1 MYYKFLGRNTTITL
15 FVIRLFS
22 TLDMKYFY
30 LSILFSIISII
41 PILDAA
47 EASSNPN
54 LFVSAENSQFENH
67 FSGSMVI
74 EVVVRDNDIR
84 DTDQGKGEPDVTL
97 NGKNLRMVQATDGN
111 WYGYFANLDK
121 ALAAD
126 STAGLGGQGLDFGTF
141 CDRNNT
147 SFGINLS
154 DGDGFFVPRTDCNG
168 NPGPD
173 TNNVVRQP
181 KSINTNSG
189 LNGQIGLDP
198 DAWPLIQLFSFS
210 DVTIQYNAAGGSQTV
225 NLEYDDEIP
234 NISLSLDRES
244 YPQNSEVFVII
255 NDFQLNQDP
264 TDEDSWTFN
273 VVSPVT
279 TFYQAFDN
287 NGNESAAGNS
297 GLVNLIPHL
306 SNLGFDN
313 NGEFSVD
320 LGSVMELKSNSD
332 QNNITSITDGGA
344 SVFPKIVTFVER
356 GPNSGI
362 FENFD
367 SRDQSTIGI
376 TKDAPRG
383 KTGTIN
389 YNDNSISVLTGFSTA
404 SVSVPDKELSIGSN
418 SKSLSPGTKHSII
431 LVDSDQNINS
441 GSKDDLDVFRDSSII
456 PTLKIG
462 NPVTLSTSSNL
473 IFYPDHAN
481 FSGGK
486 SIPSSVLDANS
497 ARLFID
503 ATNNSLGGT
512 FEQISLNLGVSVS
525 NLKSVLIDT
534 KNSNDIGTNWI
545 NYDFRSLKNDFDLN
559 NFSQTQ
565 IDLYFGSLSSSPVTI
580 ADSGDII
587 SSKGLIQLDDNTVD
601 LILKENGP
609 VIVVINFGPSANLTV
624 SNESNLQPIVFDF
637 FSFGL
642 NNQLDGI
649 NHSIYR
655 FELEETS
662 DNSSTFEGTF
672 EYAIANQLNI
682 LDEKFIKTISP
693 IDDDVK
699 FFVTDRLVDED
710 GIFISYSDLD
720 KVGMTITTSTRS
732 DIDTHSGTAFT
743 TSNSYRFG
751 QPVGIVLEDS
761 DLNLKSDRIDTY
773 HVINDPNSPNVDT
786 VGQNGVKLLEILIK
800 DVRYKR
806 CTIDGVEYGGLA
818 STGFSLVETG
828 PSTGVFEG
836 VFKMPSKICNKS
848 GTQLISPAGGS
859 VELRYNDSRDNSG
872 ESNIFSSLNNRQT
885 SSASTFAS
893 HSPQLSTNEIQL
905 PKSGSISEIIL
916 SGSIDN
922 YQRGVPLSLE
932 LIYPDNKRQDFSAT
946 VTNSG
951 NYKTVFSINSN
962 SLPGTYIINLEY
974 AGAQIDSVSF
984 NVLSKNVPLWIKD
997 NAKWWS
1003 SSIISDS
1010 EFIDGIEYL
1019 IEENI
1024 IQISTNRQ
1032 NLSSDKTIPDWIK
1045 INSDWWAN
1053 NLISDEDFV
1062 KMLEYLVQKGIIR
1075 V

>member
-1 MYYKFLGRNTTITL
+1 
-15 FVIRLFS
+15 
-22 TLDMKYFY
+22 MKYLY
-30 LSILFSIISII
+30 LPILFSIISII
-41 PILDAA
+41 PILDA
-47 EASSNPN
+47 EASNNPN

-67 FSGSMVI
+67 FFGSMVI
-74 EVVVRDNDIR
+74 EVIVRDNDIR
-84 DTDQGKGEPDVTL
+84 DTDEGKGEPDVTI
-97 NGKNLRMVQATDGN
+97 NGKDLRMVQATDGN
-111 WYGYFANLDK
+111 WYGYFANVDK

-126 STAGLGGQGLDFGTF
+126 STVGLAGEGLDFGTF
-141 CDRNNT
+141 CDRDNT
-147 SFGINLS
+147 SFGVDFS
-154 DGDGFFVPRTDCNG
+154 DSDGFFVPRSDCNG
-168 NPGPD
+168 NLGLEM
-173 TNNVVRQP
+173 NNVVRQS
-181 KSINTNSG
+181 KSINTNSNV
-189 LNGQIGLDP
+189 LSGQIGLNP
-198 DAWPLIQLFSFS
+198 VAWPLIQVFSFS
-210 DVTIQYNAAGGSQTV
+210 DVIIQYNAPGEAQTV
-225 NLEYDDEIP
+225 DLEYDEIP

-244 YPQNSEVFVII
+244 YPQNSQVFVII

-264 TDEDSWTFN
+264 THEDSWTFN
-273 VVSPVT
+273 IASPVT

-287 NGNESAAGNS
+287 NGNESAAGRS

-306 SNLGFDN
+306 SSIGFDN

-332 QNNITSITDGGA
+332 QNNISSINNGGTT
-344 SVFPKIVTFVER
+344 FPQIVTFVER

-367 SRDQSTIGI
+367 SNDQSTIGI

-383 KTGTIN
+383 KTGIID
-389 YNDNSISVLTGFSTA
+389 YDDNSISVLTGFSTA
-404 SVSVPDKELSIGSN
+404 SVSVPDKKLSVDSN
-418 SKSLSPGTKHSII
+418 SKSLSPGTKHSIV

-441 GSKDDLDVFRDSSII
+441 GSQDDLDVFRDSSII

-473 IFYPDHAN
+473 MFYPDSAN
-481 FSGGK
+481 FSGAK
-486 SIPSSVLDANS
+486 PVTSLVLDKNS

-503 ATNNSLGGT
+503 ATDNSLAGT
-512 FEQISLNLGVSVS
+512 YEQISLNLGVSVS
-525 NLKSVLIDT
+525 NLESVLIDS
-534 KNSNDIGTNWI
+534 KNSNDVGTNWI
-545 NYDFRSLKNDFDLN
+545 NYDFRSLENDFDIN
-559 NFSQTQ
+559 NLSQTR
-565 IDLYFGSLSSSPVTI
+565 IDLYFGSLSSTPVTI
-580 ADSGDII
+580 VDSGDLS
-587 SSKGLIQLDDNTVD
+587 SSKGLVQLDADTVD

-609 VIVVINFGPSANLTV
+609 ILVVINFGSSENLIV
-624 SNESNLQPIVFDF
+624 SNESNFQPIIFDF

-642 NNQLDGI
+642 DNQLDGI

-682 LDEKFIKTISP
+682 IDARFIETIRP

-699 FFVTDRLVDED
+699 FFITDRLIDEE

-720 KVGMTITTSTRS
+720 QVGMTITTSTQS
-732 DIDTHSGTAFT
+732 DINTHSGTAST

-751 QPVGIVLEDS
+751 QPVVVVLNDP
-761 DLNLKSDRIDTY
+761 DLNLKSDQIDTY
-773 HVINDPNSPNVDT
+773 HVIDDPNSPNVDT

-800 DVRYKR
+800 DVRYER
-806 CTIDGVEYGGLA
+806 CTINGVEHGGLA

-836 VFKMPSKICNKS
+836 VFKMPSNICNKS

-859 VELRYNDSRDNSG
+859 IELRYVDSRDNSG

-885 SSASTFAS
+885 SSISTFTS
-893 HSPQLSTNEIQL
+893 HIPQLSATEIQL
-905 PKSGSISEIIL
+905 PRSGSIHEIIL

-922 YQRGVPLSLE
+922 QRRGVPLSLE
-932 LIYPDNKRQDFSAT
+932 LVYPDNKRQEFSAV

-962 SLPGTYIINLEY
+962 SLPGTYVINLEY
-974 AGAQIDSVSF
+974 AGMPLDSVSF
-984 NVLSKNVPLWIKD
+984 NVLNKNIPTWIKD

-1003 SSIISDS
+1003 SSSISDS

-1024 IQISTNRQ
+1024 ITISSNRQ
-1032 NLSSDKTIPDWIK
+1032 NLTSEKTIPTWIK

-1062 KMLEYLVQKGIIR
+1062 KMLEYLVKKGIIQ

>member
-1 MYYKFLGRNTTITL
+1 M
-15 FVIRLFS
+15 
-22 TLDMKYFY
+22 
-30 LSILFSIISII
+30 LFSIVSIM
-41 PILDAA
+41 PMLDA

-74 EVVVRDNDIR
+74 EVIVRDNDIR
-84 DTDQGKGEPDVTL
+84 DTDEGKGEPDVTL

-111 WYGYFANLDK
+111 WYGYFANVDK

-126 STAGLGGQGLDFGTF
+126 STVGLGGQGLDFGTF
-141 CDRNNT
+141 CDRDNT

-173 TNNVVRQP
+173 MNNVVRQS

-189 LNGQIGLDP
+189 LNGQIGLNP

-210 DVTIQYNAAGGSQTV
+210 DVTIQYNAAGGTQTV

-273 VVSPVT
+273 VASPVT
-279 TFYQAFDN
+279 TFYQAFDS
-287 NGNESAAGNS
+287 NGNESAAGDS

-306 SNLGFDN
+306 SSLGFDN

-332 QNNITSITDGGA
+332 QNDITSINDGGA
-344 SVFPKIVTFVER
+344 SVFPQIVTFVER

-367 SRDQSTIGI
+367 SSDQSTIGI
-376 TKDAPRG
+376 TKNAPRG
-383 KTGTIN
+383 STGTIN
-389 YNDNSISVLTGFSTA
+389 YNDDSISVLTGFSTA
-404 SVSVPDKELSIGSN
+404 SVSIPDKELSIGSN
-418 SKSLSPGTKHSII
+418 SKSLSPGTKHSIV

-441 GSKDDLDVFRDSSII
+441 GSQDDLDVFRDSSMI

-462 NPVTLSTSSNL
+462 NPVTLSASSNL
-473 IFYPDHAN
+473 IFYPDPVN

-486 SIPSSVLDANS
+486 SIPSSVPDKNS

-503 ATNNSLGGT
+503 ATDNSLGGT
-512 FEQISLNLGVSVS
+512 YEQISLNLGVSVS
-525 NLKSVLIDT
+525 NLESVLIDA
-534 KNSNDIGTNWI
+534 KNSNDVGTNWI
-545 NYDFRSLKNDFDLN
+545 NYDFRSLENDFGIN

-565 IDLYFGSLSSSPVTI
+565 IDLYFGSLSSAPVTI
-580 ADSGDII
+580 VDSGDIAA
-587 SSKGLIQLDDNTVD
+587 SKGLVQLDADTVD

-609 VIVVINFGPSANLTV
+609 VLVVINFGLSGNLTV
-624 SNESNLQPIVFDF
+624 SNESNFQPLVFDF

-642 NNQLDGI
+642 DNQLNGI

-682 LDEKFIKTISP
+682 LDERFIETIQP

-699 FFVTDRLVDED
+699 FFITDRLVDEE

-720 KVGMTITTSTRS
+720 QVGMTITTSSQS
-732 DIDTHSGTAFT
+732 DINTHSGTAST

-751 QPVGIVLEDS
+751 QPVVVVLNDP

-806 CTIDGVEYGGLA
+806 CTINGVEHGGLA
-818 STGFSLVETG
+818 SSGFSLVETG
-828 PSTGVFEG
+828 PSTGIFEG

-848 GTQLISPAGGS
+848 GTQLMSPAGGS
-859 VELRYNDSRDNSG
+859 IELRYNDSRDSSG
-872 ESNIFSSLNNRQT
+872 ESNIFSSSNNRQA
-885 SSASTFAS
+885 SSNHPSSS
-893 HSPQLSTNEIQL
+893 HYPQLSATEIQL
-905 PKSGSISEIIL
+905 PVSESIREIIL

-922 YQRGVPLSLE
+922 QRRGIPLSLE
-932 LIYPDNKRQDFSAT
+932 LVYPDNKRQEFSAT

-974 AGAQIDSVSF
+974 AGMPLDSVSF
-984 NVLSKNVPLWIKD
+984 DVLSKNIPIWIKD
-997 NAKWWS
+997 NARWWS
-1003 SSIISDS
+1003 SSTIPDS

-1024 IQISTNRQ
+1024 ITISANRQ
-1032 NLSSDKTIPDWIK
+1032 NLTSEKTIPNWIK

-1062 KMLEYLVQKGIIR
+1062 KMLEYLVKKGIIQ

>member
-1 MYYKFLGRNTTITL
+1 MN
-15 FVIRLFS
+15 
-22 TLDMKYFY
+22 Y
-30 LSILFSIISII
+30 LYLPILFSIISII
-41 PILDAA
+41 PILDA
-47 EASSNPN
+47 EASNNPN

-67 FSGSMVI
+67 FFGSMVI
-74 EVVVRDNDIR
+74 EVIVRDNDIR
-84 DTDQGKGEPDVTL
+84 DTDEGKGEPDVTI
-97 NGKNLRMVQATDGN
+97 NGKDLRMVQATDGN
-111 WYGYFANLDK
+111 WYGYFANVDK

-126 STAGLGGQGLDFGTF
+126 STVGLAGEGLDFGTF
-141 CDRNNT
+141 CDRDNT
-147 SFGINLS
+147 SFGVDFS
-154 DGDGFFVPRTDCNG
+154 DSDGFFVPRSDCNG
-168 NPGPD
+168 NLGLEM
-173 TNNVVRQP
+173 NNVVRQS
-181 KSINTNSG
+181 KSINTNSNV
-189 LNGQIGLDP
+189 LSGQIGLNP
-198 DAWPLIQLFSFS
+198 VAWPLIQVFSFS
-210 DVTIQYNAAGGSQTV
+210 DVIIQYNAPGEAQTV
-225 NLEYDDEIP
+225 DLEYDEIP

-264 TDEDSWTFN
+264 THEDSWTFN
-273 VVSPVT
+273 IASPVT

-287 NGNESAAGNS
+287 NGNESAAGGS

-306 SNLGFDN
+306 SSIGFDN

-332 QNNITSITDGGA
+332 QNNISSINNGGTT
-344 SVFPKIVTFVER
+344 FPQIVTFVER

-367 SRDQSTIGI
+367 SNDQSTIGI

-383 KTGTIN
+383 KTGIID

-404 SVSVPDKELSIGSN
+404 SVSVPDKKLSVDSN
-418 SKSLSPGTKHSII
+418 SKSLSPGTKHSIV

-441 GSKDDLDVFRDSSII
+441 GSQDDLDVFRDSSII

-473 IFYPDHAN
+473 MFYPDSTN
-481 FSGGK
+481 FSGAK
-486 SIPSSVLDANS
+486 PVTSSVLDKNS

-503 ATNNSLGGT
+503 ATDNSLAGT
-512 FEQISLNLGVSVS
+512 YEQISLNLGVSVS
-525 NLKSVLIDT
+525 NLESVLIDS
-534 KNSNDIGTNWI
+534 KNSNDVGTNWI
-545 NYDFRSLKNDFDLN
+545 NYDFRSLENDFGIN
-559 NFSQTQ
+559 NLSQTR
-565 IDLYFGSLSSSPVTI
+565 IDLYFGSLSSTPVTI
-580 ADSGDII
+580 VDSGDLS
-587 SSKGLIQLDDNTVD
+587 SSKGLVQLDADTVD

-609 VIVVINFGPSANLTV
+609 ILVVINFGSSENLIV
-624 SNESNLQPIVFDF
+624 SNESNLQPIIFDF

-642 NNQLDGI
+642 DNQLDGI

-682 LDEKFIKTISP
+682 IDARFIETIRP

-699 FFVTDRLVDED
+699 FFITDRLIDEE

-720 KVGMTITTSTRS
+720 QVGMTITTSTQS
-732 DIDTHSGTAFT
+732 DINTHSGTAST

-751 QPVGIVLEDS
+751 QPVVVVLNDP
-761 DLNLKSDRIDTY
+761 DLNLKSDQIDIY
-773 HVINDPNSPNVDT
+773 HVIDDPNSPNVDT

-800 DVRYKR
+800 DVRYER
-806 CTIDGVEYGGLA
+806 CTINGVEHGGLA

-836 VFKMPSKICNKS
+836 VFKMPSNICNKS

-859 VELRYNDSRDNSG
+859 IELRYVDSRDNSG

-885 SSASTFAS
+885 SSTSTFTS
-893 HSPQLSTNEIQL
+893 HIPQLSATEIQL
-905 PKSGSISEIIL
+905 PRSGSIHEIIL

-922 YQRGVPLSLE
+922 QRRGVPLSIE
-932 LIYPDNKRQDFSAT
+932 LVYPDNKRQEFSAV

-962 SLPGTYIINLEY
+962 SLPGTYVINLEY
-974 AGAQIDSVSF
+974 AGMSLDSVSF
-984 NVLSKNVPLWIKD
+984 NVLNKNIPTWIKD

-1003 SSIISDS
+1003 SSSISDS

-1024 IQISTNRQ
+1024 ITISSNRQ
-1032 NLSSDKTIPDWIK
+1032 NLTSEKTIPTWIK

-1062 KMLEYLVQKGIIR
+1062 KMLEYLVKKGIIQ

>member
-1 MYYKFLGRNTTITL
+1 M
-15 FVIRLFS
+15 
-22 TLDMKYFY
+22 LDMKYFY
-30 LSILFSIISII
+30 LMMLFSIMLLV
-41 PILDAA
+41 PILDA

-54 LFVSAENSQFENH
+54 LFVSAENPQFENH
-67 FSGSMVI
+67 FSGSMIVEVI
-74 EVVVRDNDIR
+74 VRDNDIR
-84 DTDQGKGEPDVTL
+84 DTDEGKGEPDVTI
-97 NGKNLRMVQATDGN
+97 NGKDLRMVQATDGS
-111 WYGYFANLDK
+111 WYGYFANVDK
-121 ALAAD
+121 AQDAD
-126 STAGLGGQGLDFGTF
+126 STVGRNGQGLDFGMF
-141 CDRNNT
+141 CDRNT
-147 SFGINLS
+147 TTFGVDFS
-154 DGDGFFVPRTDCNG
+154 DSDGFFVPRSDCDG
-168 NPGPD
+168 NLVPD
-173 TNNVVRQP
+173 MNNVVRQP
-181 KSINTNSG
+181 KSINTNSNV
-189 LNGQIGLDP
+189 LPGQIDLDP
-198 DAWPLIQLFSFS
+198 IAWPLIQVFSFS
-210 DVTIQYNAAGGSQTV
+210 DVTIQYNAAGGAQTV
-225 NLEYDDEIP
+225 NLEYDEIP
-234 NISLSLDRES
+234 NISLLLDREF
-244 YPQNSEVFVII
+244 YPRNSEVFVII

-287 NGNESAAGNS
+287 NGSESAAGND

-306 SNLGFDN
+306 SSIGFDN
-313 NGEFSVD
+313 NGEFSID
-320 LGSVMELKSNSD
+320 LDSVMELKSNSD
-332 QNNITSITDGGA
+332 QNSLTSINDGSGNTF
-344 SVFPKIVTFVER
+344 SQIVTFVER

-367 SRDQSTIGI
+367 SNDESTTGI

-383 KTGTIN
+383 KTGVIN

-404 SVSVPDKELSIGSN
+404 NVSVPDKELSIGSK
-418 SKSLSPGTKHSII
+418 SKSLSPGTKHSITV
-431 LVDSDQNINS
+431 VDADQNINS
-441 GSKDDLDVFRDSSII
+441 GSQDDLDVFRDSSII

-462 NPVTLSTSSNL
+462 NPVTLSASSNL
-473 IFYPDHAN
+473 VFYPDSTS
-481 FSGGK
+481 FSGGTP
-486 SIPSSVLDANS
+486 IPSSVLDKNS

-503 ATNNSLGGT
+503 ATDNSLTGT
-512 FEQISLNLGVSVS
+512 YEQISFNLGVSVS
-525 NLKSVLIDT
+525 NLESVLIDT
-534 KNSNDIGTNWI
+534 ENSNDIGTNWI
-545 NYDFRSLKNDFDLN
+545 NYDFRSLENDFGIN

-565 IDLYFGSLSSSPVTI
+565 IDLYFGSLSSTPVTI
-580 ADSGDII
+580 VDSGDITA
-587 SSKGLIQLDDNTVD
+587 SKGLIQLDADTVD

-609 VIVVINFGPSANLTV
+609 VLVVINFDSLGNLTIL
-624 SNESNLQPIVFDF
+624 NESSLQPIVFDF

-642 NNQLDGI
+642 DNQLDGI

-672 EYAIANQLNI
+672 EYTIANQLNI
-682 LDEKFIKTISP
+682 LDERFIRTISP

-699 FFVTDRLVDED
+699 FFITDRLVDEE

-720 KVGMTITTSTRS
+720 KVGMTITTSSQS
-732 DIDTHSGTAFT
+732 DINTHSGTAST

-751 QPVGIVLEDS
+751 QPVGIVLEDP
-761 DLNLKSDRIDTY
+761 DLNLRSDRIDTY

-786 VGQNGVKLLEILIK
+786 VGQNGIKLLEILIK

-806 CTIDGVEYGGLA
+806 CTIDGVEHGGLA

-859 VELRYNDSRDNSG
+859 IELRYNDSRDNSG

-885 SSASTFAS
+885 FSTSSPSSS
-893 HSPQLSTNEIQL
+893 HFPQLSTTEVQL
-905 PKSGSISEIIL
+905 PKFGSITEITL

-922 YQRGVPLSLE
+922 QRRGVPLSLE
-932 LIYPDNKRQDFSAT
+932 LIHPDNKKQVFSAA

-962 SLPGTYIINLEY
+962 SLPGKYIINLEY
-974 AGAQIDSVSF
+974 AGTSIGSVSF
-984 NVLSKNVPLWIKD
+984 NVLSKNIPTWIKD

-1003 SSIISDS
+1003 SSTISDS

-1024 IQISTNRQ
+1024 IIISSNRQ
-1032 NLSSDKTIPDWIK
+1032 NLTSEKTIPNWIK

-1062 KMLEYLVQKGIIR
+1062 KMLEYLVKKGIIQ